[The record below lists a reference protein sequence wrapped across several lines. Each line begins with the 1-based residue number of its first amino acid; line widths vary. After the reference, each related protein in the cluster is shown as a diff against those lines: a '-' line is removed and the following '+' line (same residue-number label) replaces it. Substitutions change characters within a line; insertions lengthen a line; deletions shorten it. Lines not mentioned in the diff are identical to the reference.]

1 MVQGGYGLDLQID
14 VGTVLTAMTKV
25 VDCSFPEFE
34 KILAE
39 STAHDSTDGYQEWT
53 ATGKRKLNEFTCTL
67 TWDTS
72 EATHAAVV
80 TAFDA
85 DAAVSFSLADPDADE
100 TITFEGHVRTVGR
113 ISEQEDVYKAEV
125 AIQPTGAPQI
135 SP

>member
-1 MVQGGYGLDLQID
+1 MVQGGFGVILSID
-14 VGTVLTAMTKV
+14 VGTVLTAVTKI
-25 VDCSFPEFE
+25 VDVGFPEFE

-39 STAHDSTDGYQEWT
+39 STGHDSTDGYYEAV

-67 TWDTS
+67 TWDTN

-85 DAAVSFSLADPDADE
+85 DAAVSFSIQDPIGDE
-100 TITFEGHVRTVGR
+100 TIAFEGHIRTVGR

-125 AIQPTGAPQI
+125 AIQPTGAPTI
-135 SP
+135 T

>member
-1 MVQGGYGLDLQID
+1 MTVSGGFGLIMQID
-14 VGTVLTAMTKV
+14 VGTVLTALTKI
-25 VDCSFPEFE
+25 VDVSFPEFE

-39 STAHDSTDGYQEWT
+39 ATAHDSTDGYAEWVP
-53 ATGKRKLNEFTCTL
+53 TGKRKLNEFTCTL
-67 TWDTS
+67 TWDVG

-85 DAAVSFSLADPDADE
+85 DTAVSFSIADPVPGE
-100 TITFEGHVRTVGR
+100 TIAFEGHIRTVGR

-135 SP
+135 T